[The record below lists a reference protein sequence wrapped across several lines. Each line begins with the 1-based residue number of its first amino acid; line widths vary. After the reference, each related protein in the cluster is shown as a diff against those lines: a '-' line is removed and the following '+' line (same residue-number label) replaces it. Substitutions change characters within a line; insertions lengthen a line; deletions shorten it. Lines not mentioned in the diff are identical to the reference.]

1 MVSRSASSSSR
12 SSRFYMKSIAKAA
25 ALLLILS
32 PFLALPVAS
41 QEDPLSPPAP
51 PDPNTS
57 PGAPAPVPAPLPGT
71 PAADSNSWS
80 GCVDPQKGY
89 QPVTIGKPTTI
100 CLVLSSSGDWSSG
113 NDYMRLNFQPEA
125 DQYSRFHVPNS
136 FQQLVGGPDADVAK
150 LFPNNITVHVESQ
163 TALSFQRLYHDG
175 DNKLYPSLTAI
186 VTVNEGS
193 VTGITWDDAC
203 IFCGLF
209 QCEDIT
215 YGFNGQMVTAD
226 EAQQKVGGCP
236 MTVDDCKDSDKA
248 KCDLMLY
255 VVWQGTDS
263 TGREFAS
270 SSSRFSAFPQRAWA
284 DGLGDLELGMP
295 SWSDL
300 NPFGD
305 DEANDQTSN

>member
-1 MVSRSASSSSR
+1 ME
-12 SSRFYMKSIAKAA
+12 SIAKAA

-51 PDPNTS
+51 PDQNLAPM
-57 PGAPAPVPAPLPGT
+57 PAPAAAPG
-71 PAADSNSWS
+71 SNSWK

-89 QPVTIGKPTTI
+89 QPVTIGEPTTI

-113 NDYMRLNFQPEA
+113 NDYLRLNFQPEA
-125 DQYSRFHVPNS
+125 DQYSRFHVPES
-136 FQQLVGGPDADVAK
+136 FQQLVGGPDADMAR
-150 LFPNNITVHVESQ
+150 LFPSNITVHVESQ

-175 DNKLYPSLTAI
+175 DTKLYPFLTAI
-186 VTVNEGS
+186 VTVNEGN

-215 YGFNGQMVTAD
+215 YGFDGQMVTAD

-236 MTVDDCKDSDKA
+236 LTVDDCKGSDKA
-248 KCDLMLY
+248 KCDLLLY

-284 DGLGDLELGMP
+284 NGLGDLELGMP
-295 SWSDL
+295 DWMGNL
-300 NPFGD
+300 NPFGE